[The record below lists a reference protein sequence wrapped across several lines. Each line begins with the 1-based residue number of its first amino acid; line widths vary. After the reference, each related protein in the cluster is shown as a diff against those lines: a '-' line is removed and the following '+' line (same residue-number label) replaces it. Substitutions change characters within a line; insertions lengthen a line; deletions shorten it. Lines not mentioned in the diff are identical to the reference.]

1 MIKSVIIFLILI
13 LLTNCNS
20 LREGLSFKKED
31 SVDEFLIKKKN
42 PLVMPPNFDEIP
54 KPVSEEILQNEDD
67 SKLDLDLLLG
77 DNDSVTKQ
85 NQKNDGELE
94 KSISTILN
102 QK

>member
-1 MIKSVIIFLILI
+1 MIKSLKIFLILI
-13 LLTNCNS
+13 LLTNCSN

-42 PLVMPPNFDEIP
+42 PLVMPPNFDDIP
-54 KPVSEEILQNEDD
+54 KPANEEISQNEYDRE
-67 SKLDLDLLLG
+67 LDLDSLLG
-77 DNDSVTKQ
+77 GNEVEIEQ

-94 KSISTILN
+94 KNISTILN